1 MPMFLDC
8 RTDCKTSGPKLGH
21 LKNGV
26 MRQEEIFLVYK
37 MIIRIKILTTRIIHL
52 PVNIRLFR
60 RMHRAG
66 TAAPAES
73 PIQKPGGSNK
83 QNAHLP
89 FTSLYCSVSKDK
101 IMYHCL
107 SSSGGSIKQM
117 HTCFFIFRGWS
128 LYWFG
133 DCDNEEQNKSC
144 KISREGSLYWSLRG
158 WGGKHSDLTT

>member
-89 FTSLYCSVSKDK
+89 FPSLYCIASLCCLSYLCIGNCDNVGGIPKRK
-101 IMYHCL
+101 KMYHCL

-117 HTCFFIFRGWS
+117 HTCFFIFRG
-128 LYWFG
+128 
-133 DCDNEEQNKSC
+133 
-144 KISREGSLYWSLRG
+144 
-158 WGGKHSDLTT
+158 